1 MVRVLACLIMHMAL
15 GCSLSIANEY
25 TKREFFFFFSV
36 YPVDLI
42 ISRDYLKSWLD
53 LGYRRL
59 PAGKPNRHGNSC
71 I

>member
-15 GCSLSIANEY
+15 SCSLSIANEY
-25 TKREFFFFFSV
+25 TKREFFFSV
-36 YPVDLI
+36 SPLDLI
-42 ISRDYLKSWLD
+42 ISLDSLNSWLD

-59 PAGKPNRHGNSC
+59 PAGKPNRHGNSW